1 MKLSQEQFDALAP
14 YQKHFETAVKA
25 QWTRNPGSVALDLI
39 FNIYVQVTGSTEK
52 LNKGCNHCIMRLMTD
67 MGRIFLEDLEER
79 KKVVVA
85 KEETSTS
92 EPIKAEV
99 KIKRKYTR
107 KPKTQE

>member
-1 MKLSQEQFDALAP
+1 
-14 YQKHFETAVKA
+14 
-25 QWTRNPGSVALDLI
+25 
-39 FNIYVQVTGSTEK
+39 
-52 LNKGCNHCIMRLMTD
+52 MRLMTD

-99 KIKRKYTR
+99 KVKRKYTR
-107 KPKTQE
+107 KPKE